1 MLLQRVILEILLH
14 GVHLHHGVGDGRARG
29 EHHAAPAGQLVQV
42 AALHVEVAGLL
53 GLGLADAAH
62 VAHLRECRE
71 IFVVVGLVDKE
82 AVHAQLFKGHHIIL
96 AALVVEFFQLGLDG
110 FLAAFKLLDGKPL
123 PVVGLQL
130 GQTVHDVLLLPLQN
144 VPLALHT
151 HGDFLKL
158 AVTDDDGVVVAGGD
172 SPTEPLTVLSLEV
185 LPCGHQDVGGG
196 IELKE
201 LRGPLFC

>member
-71 IFVVVGLVDKE
+71 IFVVVGLVHE
-82 AVHAQLFKGHHIIL
+82 QAVYAQLLKGHHIVL
-96 AALVVEFFQLGLDG
+96 AALVVELPQFGLDR
-110 FLAAFKLLDGKPL
+110 FLGTLQLLDAEPL
-123 PVVGLQL
+123 SVVGFKL

-158 AVTDDDGVVVAGGD
+158 AVADDDGVVVAGGNA
-172 SPTEPLTVLSLEV
+172 PTEPLTVLSLEV

>member
-71 IFVVVGLVDKE
+71 ILKTMCLVHE
-82 AVHAQLFKGHHIIL
+82 QAVHAQLFKGHHIIL

>member
-1 MLLQRVILEILLH
+1 M
-14 GVHLHHGVGDGRARG
+14 
-29 EHHAAPAGQLVQV
+29 
-42 AALHVEVAGLL
+42 
-53 GLGLADAAH
+53 
-62 VAHLRECRE
+62 
-71 IFVVVGLVDKE
+71 
-82 AVHAQLFKGHHIIL
+82 
-96 AALVVEFFQLGLDG
+96 
-110 FLAAFKLLDGKPL
+110 
-123 PVVGLQL
+123 VGLQL

>member
-96 AALVVEFFQLGLDG
+96 AALVVELFQLGLDG

-123 PVVGLQL
+123 SVVGFQL
-130 GQTVHDVLLLPLQN
+130 GQTVHDVPLLLFQD
-144 VPLALHT
+144 VTLALDG

-158 AVTDDDGVVVAGGD
+158 RVTDDDGVVVAGGD